1 MRDAPR
7 LRGGVAVR
15 TVSLFFGLVLIAVA
29 IVLLLESGF
38 GLPPWDVL
46 HMGLSRH
53 SPLTLGTASVVVG
66 LAVLFVAWAA
76 GARPGFGTVANAVV
90 IGLTVDMLLTVDA
103 IARLRSAPAPGRAAL
118 LLAGVVLFGAG
129 SAFYI
134 GAGLGAGPRDSLM
147 LALSTRTGRRIGLVR
162 TALELTALSSGVVLG
177 GVAGL
182 GTVLVALMLGP
193 SVEGSF
199 WVLLRTGLAQR
210 AAAVGTQD
218 PPRSPP

>member
-15 TVSLFFGLVLIAVA
+15 TVALFFGLIVFAIA

-46 HMGLSRH
+46 HMGISRH
-53 SPLTLGTASVVVG
+53 SPLTIGTASVLVG
-66 LAVLFVAWAA
+66 LAVLFVAWAV
-76 GARPGFGTVANAVV
+76 GQRPGFGTVANAVV
-90 IGLTVDMLLTVDA
+90 IGVMVDLLLSVDA
-103 IARLRSAPAPGRAAL
+103 VADLREASVPGRAAL
-118 LLAGVVLFGAG
+118 LLAGVGLFGVG

-147 LALSTRTGRRIGLVR
+147 LALSKRSGRRIGLVR
-162 TALELTALSSGVVLG
+162 TALELTALAAGVVLG

-182 GTVLVALMLGP
+182 GTVLVALLLGP
-193 SVEGSF
+193 AVEGSF
-199 WVLLRTGLAQR
+199 WLLLRTGMAQR
-210 AAAVGTQD
+210 VSAPAEG
-218 PPRSPP
+218 P